1 MASRDSIRPDDWICI
16 NLDSFNDQQA
26 LYGFYVNPLG
36 IQMDSRYAANKED
49 LGFDLVWYSAGR
61 IDEQGYTVEVRIP
74 FKSIRYSGEQPG
86 DDGRH
91 LRAERQPQLR
101 GQHVSRRSTPGAGYN
116 FNIQMMPMAFADIKH
131 YTLLEVL
138 PDATY
143 SRQDEARAGS
153 LARTASGPR
162 RRASP

>member
-49 LGFDLVWYSAGR
+49 LGFDAVWYSAGR
-61 IDEQGYTVEVRIP
+61 IDDAGLHRRGAHPVQEHPLQRQE
-74 FKSIRYSGEQPG
+74 PG

-91 LRAERQPQLR
+91 LRADRQPQR
-101 GQHVSRRSTPGAGYN
+101 EGST
-116 FNIQMMPMAFADIKH
+116 
-131 YTLLEVL
+131 
-138 PDATY
+138 
-143 SRQDEARAGS
+143 
-153 LARTASGPR
+153 
-162 RRASP
+162 